1 MSLAPHEHEIAIG
14 AAPGREPAP
23 RTRSAKPTYCLVF
36 LTRRCNLDCGYCHM
50 VHNGRPDP
58 EREMLQKGVDLFM
71 RSADNICFHLFGG
84 EPLLRFDLVK
94 WMVDYVAT
102 AYPGRQVQ
110 YLITTNGL
118 LLKPHIIDWLV
129 EHDVE
134 IMLSLD
140 GTYDS
145 QGTWRVS
152 VGGDNLRAYEVTCD
166 HIASLTAR
174 GVPHF
179 LNMCVTPGNADRM
192 VENVRHMRGL
202 GVKRVQLA
210 YELGGMWDA
219 PARAAYLTGL
229 RAVIEELHVDG
240 EFEILNA
247 PDAEPVLGNM
257 TFALDT
263 NGDLYRGC
271 AIVLEQHMPTF
282 NASTFCGH
290 LDEIDSVQPF
300 IRSRFAQ
307 VTGFLKYTRQD
318 PHDWPILRSNYH
330 IGYQVKKLL
339 TEMGHRA
346 WGEPE
351 P

>member
-50 VHNGRPDP
+50 VHDGRPDP

-102 AYPGRQVQ
+102 AYPDRQVQ

-152 VGGDNLRAYEVTCD
+152 VGGDNRRAYDATCA
-166 HIASLTAR
+166 HIKTFTAR
-174 GVPHF
+174 GVSHF
-179 LNMCVTPGNADRM
+179 LNMCVSPENADRM
-192 VENVRHMRGL
+192 VENVRHVQSL
-202 GVKRVQLA
+202 GVARVQLA

-219 PARAAYLTGL
+219 PARAAYLRGL
-229 RAVIEELHVDG
+229 RAVIEELHDEG
-240 EFEILNA
+240 RFEIMNS

-282 NASTFCGH
+282 NDSTFCGR
-290 LDEIDSVQPF
+290 LDAIDAIEPY

-307 VTGFLKYTRQD
+307 VTGFLRYTRQN
-318 PHDWPILRSNYH
+318 PHDWKILRSNYH
-330 IGYQVKKLL
+330 LGYQVKKLL
-339 TEMGHRA
+339 NAMGHRA

-351 P
+351 

>member
-1 MSLAPHEHEIAIG
+1 MSVAP
-14 AAPGREPAP
+14 RETGTPAP
-23 RTRSAKPTYCLVF
+23 IQLDSVGDSHKRSAKPTYCLVF

-50 VHNGRPDP
+50 AHSGRPDP
-58 EREMLQKGVDLFM
+58 EKETLERGVDLFM
-71 RSADNICFHLFGG
+71 RSADNVCFHLFGG

-94 WMVDYVAT
+94 HLVDYVART
-102 AYPGRQVQ
+102 YPGRPVQ

-129 EHDVE
+129 AHDVE

-145 QGTWRVS
+145 QGHWRVL
-152 VGGDNLRAYEVTCD
+152 VDGNNARAYEVTCQ
-166 HIASLTAR
+166 HIETLTAR

-179 LNMCVTPGNADRM
+179 LNMCVSPENADRM
-192 VENVRHMRGL
+192 VENVRHMRTL

-219 PARAAYLTGL
+219 PARAAYLAGL
-229 RAVIEELHVDG
+229 RRVIEELHEDG
-240 EFEILNA
+240 AFEIMNS

-282 NASTFCGH
+282 NDSTFCGR
-290 LDEIDSVQPF
+290 LDEVESVQPF
-300 IRSRFAQ
+300 IRSKFEQ
-307 VTGFLKYTRQD
+307 TTGFLKYTRKN
-318 PHDWPILRSNYH
+318 PHDWKILRSNYH
-330 IGYQVKKLL
+330 LGYQVKKLL
-339 TEMGHRA
+339 TKMGHRA
-346 WGEPE
+346 WGDPD
-351 P
+351 